1 MSPSEYAIYLENLKE
16 ELRLAKNENANNPD
30 QLNHVQSFAPDN
42 MQRNI
47 TLDPMQF
54 DNQLVFHDFEYVGY

>member
-42 MQRNI
+42 M
-47 TLDPMQF
+47 
-54 DNQLVFHDFEYVGY
+54 